1 MKSAYQIIR
10 RPVITEK
17 GLAIKENQNTL
28 VFQVASKATKTEI
41 KEAVQ
46 SVFKVKVDSVRTANY
61 PGKERRR
68 GKFAGY
74 RPDWKKAY
82 VRLKSGESC
91 HDRVRSES
99 LGAHCVAGVRRR
111 REALHPSARWTEG
124 RTKSCKRA

>member
-17 GLAIKENQNTL
+17 GLGAKEGQGTL
-28 VFQVASKATKTEI
+28 VFEVAAKATKTEV

-46 SVFKVKVDSVRTANY
+46 KIFNVKVDSVRTAMFQ
-61 PGKERRR
+61 GKERRR

-82 VRLKSGESC
+82 VKLREGEKMP
-91 HDRVRSES
+91 EYAQN
-99 LGAHCVAGVRRR
+99 L
-111 REALHPSARWTEG
+111 
-124 RTKSCKRA
+124 

>member
-17 GLAIKENQNTL
+17 GLGVKERESTL
-28 VFQVASKATKTEI
+28 VFEVASKATKTEV

-46 SVFKVKVDSVRTANY
+46 KIVNVKVHSVRTSNFQ
-61 PGKERRR
+61 GKERRR

-82 VRLKSGESC
+82 VKLKSGEKMP
-91 HDRVRSES
+91 EYAQN
-99 LGAHCVAGVRRR
+99 L
-111 REALHPSARWTEG
+111 
-124 RTKSCKRA
+124 

>member
-17 GLAIKENQNTL
+17 GLGIKESQGTL

-46 SVFKVKVDSVRTANY
+46 TIFKVKVDSVRTANF

-82 VRLKSGESC
+82 VRLRQGEKMP
-91 HDRVRSES
+91 EYAQN
-99 LGAHCVAGVRRR
+99 L
-111 REALHPSARWTEG
+111 
-124 RTKSCKRA
+124 